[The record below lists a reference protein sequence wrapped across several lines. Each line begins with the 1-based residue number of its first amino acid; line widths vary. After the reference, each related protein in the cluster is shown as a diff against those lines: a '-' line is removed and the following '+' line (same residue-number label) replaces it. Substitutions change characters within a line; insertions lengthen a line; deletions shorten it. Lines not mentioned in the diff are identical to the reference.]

1 MAAKVVEEFD
11 SVRISNF
18 AIKFKKDQVAQA
30 FGCVGSIEGE
40 TEMLTIVK
48 KCEGVETKSKSRPQK
63 MTLTL
68 NAHVRVDP
76 LRRIFGL
83 SNEGLKPGVYSYG
96 SDSLG
101 EDFALT
107 ADVIDDFEELTKLI
121 AFPNCSSSTG
131 LTLNIENGADEVAEL
146 ELEYTAMVDSNRKC
160 YYEAFVD
167 EVSDTTV
174 INQWHTNFTPELV
187 KATAPTP

>member
-1 MAAKVVEEFD
+1 MVKVVEEFD

-18 AIKFKKDQVAQA
+18 AIKFKKSQVSES

-48 KCEGVETKSKSRPQK
+48 RCEGVETKSKSRPQK

-68 NAHVRVDP
+68 STHVNVDP
-76 LRRIFGL
+76 YRKIFGL
-83 SNEGLKPGVYSYG
+83 SNEGLKPGVYAYG
-96 SDSLG
+96 TDSLG

-121 AFPNCSSSTG
+121 AFPNCSTSTG
-131 LTLNIENGADEVAEL
+131 LRLSIENGADEVAEL
-146 ELEYTAMVDSNRKC
+146 EMEFTAMVDSNRKC

-167 EVSDTTV
+167 EIEDDTVS
-174 INQWHTNFTPELV
+174 NQWHTNFTPELV
-187 KATAPTP
+187 KSATPTP

>member
-48 KCEGVETKSKSRPQK
+48 RCEGVDTKSKSRPQK

-68 NAHVRVDP
+68 NAHVRVDS

-107 ADVIDDFEELTKLI
+107 ADVIDEFEEITKLI
-121 AFPNCSSSTG
+121 AFPNCSISTG